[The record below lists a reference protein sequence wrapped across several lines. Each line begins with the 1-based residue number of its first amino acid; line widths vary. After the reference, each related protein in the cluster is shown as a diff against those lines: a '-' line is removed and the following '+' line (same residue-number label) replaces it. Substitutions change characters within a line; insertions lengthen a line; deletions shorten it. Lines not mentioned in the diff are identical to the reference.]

1 MGIEIGDDHHSPGGA
16 DPEGTFSRVEIT
28 DMGSNG
34 ESAGKDS
41 NGESASKD
49 SKVREAVR
57 SAMGFLAGLASDY
70 GISEDSLHNAI
81 QAARSRGVTDL
92 RAARRAQK
100 KELSRG
106 HEKALLDP
114 RLSVE

>member
-41 NGESASKD
+41 
-49 SKVREAVR
+49 KVGEAVR

>member
-1 MGIEIGDDHHSPGGA
+1 MGTEIGDDHHSPGGA
-16 DPEGTFSRVEIT
+16 DPESTFGRVETT
-28 DMGSNG
+28 DMGSDG
-34 ESAGKDS
+34 E
-41 NGESASKD
+41 D

-70 GISEDSLHNAI
+70 GISENSLLNAI
-81 QAARSRGVTDL
+81 QAARSSGVTDL

-100 KELSRG
+100 EDLRKG
-106 HEKALLDP
+106 HVKALLDP

>member
-1 MGIEIGDDHHSPGGA
+1 MGNTGIETGDSSHSLGGA
-16 DPEGTFSRVEIT
+16 DLKTTCGRVETT
-28 DMGSNG
+28 DMGSDG
-34 ESAGKDS
+34 E
-41 NGESASKD
+41 D

>member
-1 MGIEIGDDHHSPGGA
+1 MEIGTGDDHHSPGGA
-16 DPEGTFSRVEIT
+16 DPKGTFGRVETT

-57 SAMGFLAGLASDY
+57 SAMGFLAGLASDC
-70 GISEDSLHNAI
+70 GISENILLDEI
-81 QAARSRGVTDL
+81 QAARSSSGVTDL
-92 RAARRAQK
+92 GAARRAQK
-100 KELSRG
+100 EDRRKG
-106 HEKALLDP
+106 HVKALLDP
-114 RLSVE
+114 RL